1 MKSAIFA
8 ESLIEPD
15 KTNIRMKTSDTM
27 PGAPRIPSAGQ
38 GWLALSPLLIF
49 LAIYLISSVIA
60 RDFYKIPVAAA
71 FLIASAYALIISK
84 GKTIEERISVFSEG
98 AGNKN
103 VLLMLWIFILAGAFA
118 ETAKMIGAIDAT
130 VALTMAILP

>member
-1 MKSAIFA
+1 MKTKNEITAKSAIFA
-8 ESLIEPD
+8 ETLIEPD

-27 PGAPRIPSAGQ
+27 PGTPRIPSAGQ
-38 GWLALSPLLIF
+38 GWLALSPLLVF

-84 GKTIEERISVFSEG
+84 GKTIEERISVFS
-98 AGNKN
+98 
-103 VLLMLWIFILAGAFA
+103 
-118 ETAKMIGAIDAT
+118 
-130 VALTMAILP
+130 